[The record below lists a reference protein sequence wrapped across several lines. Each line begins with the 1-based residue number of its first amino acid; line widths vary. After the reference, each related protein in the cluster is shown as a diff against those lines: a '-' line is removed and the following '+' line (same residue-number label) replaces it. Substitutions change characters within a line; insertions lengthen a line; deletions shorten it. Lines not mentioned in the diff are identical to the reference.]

1 MDTLLKDI
9 EIVADFVER
18 YNKQDKE
25 VDVAQAMERISEFA
39 NNYTLNFKD
48 CCDAQIFGKECH
60 TIDCVGKQDFWNDKL
75 SIAENNN

>member
-25 VDVAQAMERISEFA
+25 VDVAQAIERISEFA
-39 NNYTLNFKD
+39 ENYLKD

-60 TIDCVGKQDFWNDKL
+60 TIDCVEKQDFWNDKL
-75 SIAENNN
+75 SISENNN